1 MEGSTPCQC
10 GPALSFAP
18 IFGSFKQLTDLNL
31 FHCRNLHSAGLVYIG
46 ECCLS
51 LEKLNIDEVNYLS
64 DESVVTFI
72 DLRGANMKMLWIDG
86 ESLSDG
92 SFSHFHKMK
101 KLELL
106 SVSFSDNMGSEGLSS
121 IAKLSQL
128 GNSILN
134 QIVIFPSLTSFLI
147 SIFNVHCWLPAP
159 QQYIHIHVQFQ

>member
-1 MEGSTPCQC
+1 
-10 GPALSFAP
+10 
-18 IFGSFKQLTDLNL
+18 
-31 FHCRNLHSAGLVYIG
+31 
-46 ECCLS
+46 
-51 LEKLNIDEVNYLS
+51 
-64 DESVVTFI
+64 
-72 DLRGANMKMLWIDG
+72 MKMLWIDG

-147 SIFNVHCWLPAP
+147 SIFNEHCWLPAP
-159 QQYIHIHVQFQ
+159 QQYIHIHVKFQ